1 MENVK
6 MNLGSLERK
15 DKGIKKKTKHGD
27 KKIQMN

>member
-15 DKGIKKKTKHGD
+15 DKGIKKKIKHGH